1 MKCITSFLYIVF
13 LLLVW
18 NNLAVAQGQPAD
30 TTKQQAPAAG
40 GDFAGKLNSLEATIK
55 SLEAKLTSLETAN
68 GNQPDALK
76 LEVETRVK
84 KITNFADFL
93 QSANTSVNAMLL
105 SSNLS
110 AYLNDVSA
118 LNNPNN
124 QDLGFSLAEQ
134 VEKVMEKNIFKGRGK
149 IAGQEK
155 SRFMGFV
162 KNIINSP
169 ITTAIAGVFPVVSSI
184 ASVTNMVAGAA
195 FGDKDISVEDV
206 AGLSADLKI
215 YVEHYEGLATAS
227 YEFNVAN
234 ITIKAKLEQ
243 LQNQLS
249 NIALDRIKAMYEEG
263 KVDEASLAAKKLSD
277 ILDQYFN
284 ATKVEDQMKILLDG
298 FKDGDKI
305 NYSKALADKR
315 LLFPE
320 FEIARA
326 SSVADHLDAHASEI
340 LLALGNYQQNL
351 EAVLNKSKSAG
362 IGDAAKIDAR
372 IQQMR
377 KSLEEVVKSFE
388 NAVHT
393 KDVHNKFRRLANHA

>member
-1 MKCITSFLYIVF
+1 MHRIFLFCPF
-13 LLLVW
+13 LLSFIL
-18 NNLAVAQGQPAD
+18 LSARMSAQTQPAD
-30 TTKQQAPAAG
+30 TTKRQAPASAG
-40 GDFAGKLNSLEATIK
+40 FADKLSTLEATIK
-55 SLEAKLTSLETAN
+55 SLEAKLATLETTK

-76 LEVETRVK
+76 LEVEGRIK

-110 AYLNDVSA
+110 AYLNDVSS

-124 QDLGFSLAEQ
+124 QDLGFSLADQ
-134 VEKVMEKNIFKGRGK
+134 VEKMMDKTVFKGRGK

-155 SRFMGFV
+155 SRFMSFV

-169 ITTAIAGVFPVVSSI
+169 ITTAIAGVFPVVTSI
-184 ASVTNMVAGAA
+184 TSVTNLVAGVAL
-195 FGDKDISVEDV
+195 GDKDVTVADV
-206 AGLSADLKI
+206 ANLSTDLKI

-234 ITIKAKLEQ
+234 ITTKAKLEQ
-243 LQNQLS
+243 LQNQLH
-249 NIALDRIKAMYEEG
+249 NIALDRIKGMYEEG
-263 KVDEASLAAKKLSD
+263 KIDESALAAKKLSD

-284 ATKVEDQMKILLDG
+284 ATKVEDLTKMLLDG
-298 FKDGDKI
+298 FKEGDKI

-315 LLFPE
+315 FLFPE

-362 IGDAAKIDAR
+362 IGDASKIDAR

-377 KSLEEVVKSFE
+377 KNLEGVVKSFE

-393 KDVHNKFRRLANHA
+393 KDVHNKFRRLANNA